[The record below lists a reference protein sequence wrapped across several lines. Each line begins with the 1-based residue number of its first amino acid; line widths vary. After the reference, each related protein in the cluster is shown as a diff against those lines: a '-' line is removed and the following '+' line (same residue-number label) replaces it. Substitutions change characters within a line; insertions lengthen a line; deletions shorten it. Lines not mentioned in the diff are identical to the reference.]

1 MEQKEIQQER
11 QHLDEM
17 GQTLNSALFIVDRL
31 IEEFRE
37 EEGRLEDDPQVD
49 RLFSHLSVHLG
60 NLDRMI
66 RRRHDRLGDILHEE
80 RKKEKGSLH
89 SSPQSKSF

>member
-11 QHLDEM
+11 QYLDEM

-37 EEGRLEDDPQVD
+37 EEERLENDPQVD
-49 RLFSHLSVHLG
+49 RLFAHLSVHLG

-66 RRRHDRLGDILHEE
+66 HRRHDRLGDLLKEE
-80 RKKEKGSLH
+80 HKKEKGSFNN
-89 SSPQSKSF
+89 SPSA